1 MPFDNFFL
9 LYFFIYCTMLLD
21 FYGIGVFS
29 TNRPFDHFWLDS
41 NIMLFYKKKKGQK
54 VQFQLHA
61 KLNENNIFFSHNLYK
76 MFNVLTTCYKI
87 ILKFLQ
93 GSNIYKLKKDIPK
106 FFVLHIALARISAIL
121 PIENNSYEKFIR
133 MHNFR
138 IQSRMC
144 LKVCFVNKGKSV

>member
-1 MPFDNFFL
+1 
-9 LYFFIYCTMLLD
+9 
-21 FYGIGVFS
+21 
-29 TNRPFDHFWLDS
+29 
-41 NIMLFYKKKKGQK
+41 
-54 VQFQLHA
+54 
-61 KLNENNIFFSHNLYK
+61 
-76 MFNVLTTCYKI
+76 MFNVLTTCYTI